1 MAAAA
6 QLSLTPYPGRH
17 PAQVVRMGL
26 AGLVLLCSSAVWG
39 QAPIVST
46 HSVSP
51 EFPPAT
57 TYGST
62 MYRND
67 DPRTHYETRRFM
79 PIDVTA
85 PTEVLL
91 QQLWLTENQVGAYSA
106 ELVPELRELGAALF
120 ADGQYPDAIDTYRR
134 AIHLLRVN
142 EGLYT
147 PSQTGMV
154 EQLIEAY
161 YEIGDFIAADD
172 QQQYLFRVRKKHLKP
187 GDPEMLEA
195 VEQLADWHRTAYLSQ
210 LDRFRYPRIVD
221 LIDLYAD
228 TAKRVAEDEGETS
241 RNQLPYLEGKLRTEY
256 LLSVYPG
263 ESEEPLQV
271 EAAQR
276 DNADLPDL
284 KKLRFIAFRNDNY
297 RHGLA
302 TLRQM
307 RKIIESDPNSTP
319 REIAEVMVKQGDW
332 YQWHRRYAQAIR
344 LYRSA
349 WNAMDGQ
356 PGAESWRTANF
367 SNPLELPS
375 EVVFQPGRMPL
386 RLYHDAEVHA
396 RFAVTRHGEA
406 HDIEILSPDRTDNQP
421 AVTRGYKYL
430 RDMRFR
436 PRLEDGVVV
445 TAAPIERTYN
455 IRY

>member
-1 MAAAA
+1 MLALFVCKAAFA
-6 QLSLTPYPGRH
+6 
-17 PAQVVRMGL
+17 
-26 AGLVLLCSSAVWG
+26 
-39 QAPIVST
+39 QAPLVSS

-62 MYRND
+62 MYRED
-67 DPRTHYETRRFM
+67 DPRTHYRARRFM
-79 PIDVTA
+79 PIDVVA
-85 PTEVLL
+85 PTEILL
-91 QQLWLTENQVGAYSA
+91 QQLWLTENQVGAYSP

-120 ADGQYPDAIDTYRR
+120 ADGQYRDAIDTYRR

-142 EGLYT
+142 EGLNT
-147 PSQTGMV
+147 NSQTGMI
-154 EQLIEAY
+154 EQLIEAH
-161 YEIGDFIAADD
+161 YELGDFITADD
-172 QQQYLFRVRKKHLKP
+172 QHQYLFRIRKQHLAP
-187 GDPEMLEA
+187 GDPEMQNA
-195 VEQLADWHRTAYLSQ
+195 VEQLADWHRNAYLSQ

-228 TAKRVAEDEGETS
+228 MADAVADVEGDDS
-241 RNQLPYLEGKLRTEY
+241 RDQLPYLEGKLRTEY

-271 EAAQR
+271 EAQQR
-276 DNADLPDL
+276 NNSDLPDL
-284 KKLRFIAFRNDNY
+284 KKLRFMGFRNNNY
-297 RHGLA
+297 RNGLA
-302 TLRQM
+302 TI
-307 RKIIESDPNSTP
+307 RKMHSILESDPDTTS
-319 REIAEVMVKQGDW
+319 RELAEMMVRRGDW
-332 YQWHRRYAQAIR
+332 YQWHRLYAQAINM
-344 LYRSA
+344 YRDA
-349 WNAMDGQ
+349 WQAMEGEPD
-356 PGAESWRTANF
+356 ADDWRRANF

-396 RFAVTRHGEA
+396 RFEVTRHGEA
-406 HDIEILSPDRTDNQP
+406 HDIEILSPDRDDNQP

-436 PRLEDGVVV
+436 PRLEGGVVV
-445 TAAPIERTYN
+445 TAASIERTYN

>member
-1 MAAAA
+1 TNSPSRRGVMGRGGCCALLLALGGNLAMA
-6 QLSLTPYPGRH
+6 
-17 PAQVVRMGL
+17 
-26 AGLVLLCSSAVWG
+26 
-39 QAPIVST
+39 QAPIVPT

-67 DPRTHYETRRFM
+67 DPRSHYQSKRFM
-79 PIDVTA
+79 PLDVTA

-91 QQLWLTENQVGAYSA
+91 QQLWLTENQVGAYSP
-106 ELVPELRELGAALF
+106 ELVPELRGLGAALF
-120 ADGQYPDAIDTYRR
+120 ADGQYKDAIDSYRR

-142 EGLYT
+142 EGLNT
-147 PSQTGMV
+147 LSQTGMV
-154 EQLIEAY
+154 EQLVEAY
-161 YEIGDFIAADD
+161 VELGDFVAADD
-172 QQQYLFRVRKKHLKP
+172 QQLYLHRVRKQHLAP
-187 GDPEMLEA
+187 DDPEMLEA
-195 VEQLADWHRTAYLSQ
+195 VEQLADWHRNAYLSQ
-210 LDRFRYPRIVD
+210 LDKYRYPRIVD
-221 LIDLYAD
+221 LFDLYDEMAD
-228 TAKRVAEDEGETS
+228 AVGEIHGDNS
-241 RNQLPYLEGKLRTEY
+241 RKKLPYLMGKLKTEY

-271 EAAQR
+271 EAEQR
-276 DNADLPDL
+276 QNADLPDL
-284 KKLRFIAFRNDNY
+284 TKLRFIGFRNDNY

-302 TLRQM
+302 SLREM
-307 RKIIESDPNSTP
+307 LGILASDPNTT
-319 REIAEVMVKQGDW
+319 RQEMADVIVMKGDW

-344 LYRSA
+344 LYREA
-349 WNAMDGQ
+349 WNHVEGQ
-356 PGAESWRTANF
+356 PDAEQWRAATF

-375 EVVFQPGRMPL
+375 ETVFQPGRMPL
-386 RLYHDAEVHA
+386 RLYHGAEVQA

-406 HDIEILSPDRTDNQP
+406 HDIEILSPDRSDNQP

-436 PRLEDGVVV
+436 PRLKDGVVV
-445 TAAPIERTYN
+445 TAAAIERTYN

>member
-1 MAAAA
+1 MGRARHH
-6 QLSLTPYPGRH
+6 SLQIKAGR
-17 PAQVVRMGL
+17 VVRGSWAALMLFCCSTAL
-26 AGLVLLCSSAVWG
+26 AE
-39 QAPIVST
+39 APIVSS

-67 DPRTHYETRRFM
+67 DPRTHYEPRRFM
-79 PIDVTA
+79 PIDVSA
-85 PTEVLL
+85 PAEVLL
-91 QQLWLTENQVGAYSA
+91 QQLWLTENKVGAYAS

-142 EGLYT
+142 EGLNT
-147 PSQTGMV
+147 EDQTGMV

-161 YEIGDFIAADD
+161 YEIGDFISADD
-172 QQQYLFRVRKKHLKP
+172 QQQYLFRVRKQHLDP
-187 GDPEMLEA
+187 SDPEMLAA

-228 TAKRVAEDEGETS
+228 MADAVEDDEGELS
-241 RNQLPYLEGKLRTEY
+241 RNRLPYLEGKLRTEY

-271 EAAQR
+271 EAEQR
-276 DNADLPDL
+276 NNADLPDL
-284 KKLRFIAFRNDNY
+284 KKLRFVGFRSDNY
-297 RHGLA
+297 RHGLG
-302 TLRQM
+302 TIREM
-307 RKIIESDPNSTP
+307 RKILESDPNTP
-319 REIAEVMVKQGDW
+319 AREIAEVMVRQGDW

-349 WNAMDGQ
+349 WEAMSGQ
-356 PGAESWRTANF
+356 PDADNWRQAHF

-386 RLYHDAEVHA
+386 RLYHGAEVRA

-406 HDIEILSPDRTDNQP
+406 HDIEILSPDRADDQP

-436 PRLEDGVVV
+436 PRLEEGAVV
-445 TAAPIERTYN
+445 TAAPIERTYS